1 MFQFQ
6 IHVQLVLIS
15 METNVHHMFHVPKA
29 KYGIKLS
36 LNAFAHQLVSG
47 TEILVFRAEEIK
59 LIQVEDVS
67 VQAESFI
74 TELIV

>member
-1 MFQFQ
+1 
-6 IHVQLVLIS
+6 
-15 METNVHHMFHVPKA
+15 MEMYVHHIFHAHKA

-47 TEILVFRAEEIK
+47 MEILVFHVEEIK
-59 LIQVEDVS
+59 LIQMEVVS

-74 TELIV
+74 TELNV